1 MSRCQWGIRDPRT
14 LAPAFNGASVWGCDT
29 PGTHRKICQP
39 CPCNTQNCVYAGLL
53 FTRRGQGRSDARCAQ
68 APGSPAVPMEG
79 LLFSIH
85 LHRTRIVVVAARLE
99 QRSGQSRPG
108 AAESIAGAAARILL
122 AQPPPHIPPP
132 RTRSLTTWSKSLQSI
147 EVLNR

>member
-14 LAPAFNGASVWGCDT
+14 LAPAFNGASVRGCDT

-108 AAESIAGAAARILL
+108 AAQSREHCWGCCPHPSGPAASPHSTPSHKKLNDLEQVPSIHRGA
-122 AQPPPHIPPP
+122 
-132 RTRSLTTWSKSLQSI
+132 
-147 EVLNR
+147 